1 MPARPIVA
9 LLFLLASL
17 PAAAFNCG
25 QRLVHEG
32 DSRYD
37 VRNKCGEPADIETHS
52 IYRQPV
58 VWYYGRPV
66 LAKQADATAAL
77 RRRLSRRHR
86 DARLRL
92 RQVAPPSVAQQTAVA
107 ITSAMQSRL

>member
-1 MPARPIVA
+1 VPARPIVA

-17 PAAAFNCG
+17 PAGAFNCG

-66 LAKQADATAAL
+66 LAAPGSSVEVPVEIWTYNFGPNKL
-77 RRRLSRRHR
+77 MRRLRFV
-86 DARLRL
+86 DGYLEDIETL
-92 RQVAPPSVAQQTAVA
+92 GYGYNK
-107 ITSAMQSRL
+107 